1 MKDTVFNYIRNLSLL
16 IVLFIADFTMAF
28 AHGEKA
34 MEPYFRTRTV
44 MFYDVTWTADEI
56 AVGEDIVV
64 EGKFRFHSDWPQA
77 VDDPDVIFVSQSIPG
92 PVLARVDSYLNGVP
106 ARQSF
111 RDMEIGKDY
120 HYKMTMRG
128 RVPGKYHVHPAIAI
142 KGSGTIIGPGQWV
155 DVVGSRKDFKFPV
168 ETMDGVKIENLETYA
183 LKDVF
188 NWHVTLAALGLFWL
202 LWWVWR
208 PLLIPRYQALKQG
221 REDLLITPLD
231 LTVGVMLG
239 VIVFVLI
246 VYNYTNAT
254 NKYPKRVPLQTS
266 RMYTDPIEIDDPRI
280 KINVS
285 RAEYDVPGRSM
296 RMWMEIKNN
305 GRESVRLGELTTA
318 NLRFIN
324 KDFNIAQESIKNG
337 YPSEH
342 LADTGLNIDND
353 LFILPGDT
361 QEIFVSATD
370 ARWETE
376 RLTAFLTDVDARIGA
391 LLFFYNRNGDRKI
404 VDVASSI
411 LPVFTSYDDGD
422 SAPDYQRIGR

>member
-1 MKDTVFNYIRNLSLL
+1 
-16 IVLFIADFTMAF
+16 
-28 AHGEKA
+28 

-44 MFYDVTWTADEI
+44 MFYDVTWTSDKI
-56 AVGEDIVV
+56 NVGEDMTM
-64 EGKFRFHSDWPQA
+64 EGTFRFHSDWPQA
-77 VDDPDVIFVSQSIPG
+77 VEDPDVIFVTQSIPG
-92 PVLARVDSYLNGVP
+92 PVLARVDSYLNGIP

-155 DVVGSRKDFKFPV
+155 EVVGSRQDFKFPV
-168 ETMDGVKIENLETYA
+168 ETMDGVKIDNLETYA
-183 LKDVF
+183 LGDVF
-188 NWHVTLAALGLFWL
+188 RWHSILGGLGLFWL

-231 LTVGVMLG
+231 LTVGVALG
-239 VIVFVLI
+239 VFLFILVIVE
-246 VYNYTNAT
+246 YNKAT
-254 NKYPKRVPLQTS
+254 KNYPKRVPLQTS
-266 RMYTDPIEIDDPRI
+266 RMYTSPIEIEDPRI
-280 KINVS
+280 KINVY
-285 RAEYDVPGRSM
+285 RAEYDIPGRSM
-296 RMWMEIKNN
+296 RMWMEIENN
-305 GRESVRLGELTTA
+305 SNENIRLGELTTA

-324 KDFNIAQESIKNG
+324 REFKTAMNNVHDG

-342 LADTGLNIDND
+342 LADTGLAIDND
-353 LFILPGDT
+353 VSISPGKTQKMFI
-361 QEIFVSATD
+361 SATD

-391 LLFFYNRNGDRKI
+391 L
-404 VDVASSI
+404 
-411 LPVFTSYDDGD
+411 
-422 SAPDYQRIGR
+422 